1 MNVIQHIASN
11 LEIKDLLRL
20 CFVYRELRHDQSFWR
35 RMIKKRYGRTIKDEE
50 GDLFVLFLELNE
62 FARGKVTLTVNFIF
76 DGVMRVGQ
84 SYLELY
90 SLLCK
95 SMAEFDVEHGLDI
108 LHGKYVRKDKSQNN
122 LYFLTYYLYPK
133 AHMTKVEA
141 LSGVMFLLHTVKLPK
156 GFTGARL
163 LGV

>member
-1 MNVIQHIASN
+1 MNVIQRIASN
-11 LEIKDLLRL
+11 LESKDLLRL

-35 RMIKKRYGRTIKDEE
+35 RMIKKRYQRTIKDEE
-50 GDLFVLFLELNE
+50 GDLFILFLELNE
-62 FARGKVTLTVNFIF
+62 FAQGQITLTVNFIF
-76 DGVMRVGQ
+76 DGVMDIRQ

-95 SMAEFDVEHGLDI
+95 SMVEFDVEHGLDV
-108 LHGKYVRKDKSQNN
+108 LSGRYVRKDKSQSN

-133 AHMTKVEA
+133 AHMTRVEA